1 VRSVL
6 NPVIRDTWTWNIPE
20 FFNIGTACTDR
31 HLGTPV
37 EDSLAMIVEDDT
49 GAVREATY
57 AALARET
64 GRFSQVLRNLGIA
77 PRERVLIRLLNCLE
91 YPISFLGTLK
101 SGAVAVPTSTLLKA
115 EEVGYLA
122 EDSGARALVTHKDM
136 WPVLSEEVAHHPHLE
151 TVLLFGKDGG
161 EGALPSSEKVRLL
174 DFEAEMAKVSE
185 WETPARTRANDPAYL
200 VYTSGTTGFPKGV
213 LHAHRALL
221 GRLPSAYYWFNYVE
235 GERILH
241 SGKFNWT
248 YVLGT
253 GMMDPFYQG
262 KTVLVYEGKNDPHT
276 WPELIARHG
285 CTTFI
290 GVPTVYRQIIQR
302 TEFTKRDMPTLRHC
316 MSAGEHLSDEVLRA
330 WKERFGID
338 VYEGIGMSE
347 CSYYISQRA
356 DRPIRPGSAGFPQP
370 GHFVKL
376 LDENFDEVPQGEEGM
391 LCIPESDPGLFLGY
405 WRKPEETAA
414 LRKNGWFITG
424 DYGRIDVDG
433 YFWFL
438 GRRDDIINSFGY
450 RISPHEIERV
460 LKGHPGISDCVALG
474 EEIGPE
480 KILVAACV
488 IPAGDANLSEE
499 EIIAYARQHLADYKA
514 PKKVHFYTEFP
525 HTKNGKVLRRALLE
539 QIDD

>member
-1 VRSVL
+1 MRSVL
-6 NPVIRDTWTWNIPE
+6 NTVIRDFWTWDIPE
-20 FFNIGTACTDR
+20 FFNIGVACTDR
-31 HLGTPV
+31 HLGTPA
-37 EDSLAMIVEDDT
+37 EASLAMIVEDDA
-49 GAVREATY
+49 GAVRKATY

-77 PRERVLIRLLNCLE
+77 PRDRVLIRLHNCLE

-115 EEVGYLA
+115 EEAGYLA
-122 EDSGARALVTHKDM
+122 EDSGACALVAHQDM
-136 WPVLSEEVAHHPHLE
+136 WPALCEEVAHNPHLE

-174 DFEAEMAKVSE
+174 DFEAEMAKVSD
-185 WETPARTRANDPAYL
+185 WEAPARTRANDPAYL

-253 GMMDPFYQG
+253 GMMDPLYQG

-290 GVPTVYRQIIQR
+290 GVPTVYRQILQR
-302 TEFTKRDMPTLRHC
+302 TEFTKKDVPTLRHC

-330 WKERFGID
+330 WKERFGVD

-356 DRPIRPGSAGFPQP
+356 DRPIRMGSAGFPQP

-391 LCIPESDPGLFLGY
+391 LCIPDSDPGLFLEY

-414 LRKNGWFITG
+414 LRKNGWFLTG
-424 DYGRIDVDG
+424 DYGRIDADG

-460 LKGHPGISDCVALG
+460 LKDHPGISDCVAIG

-488 IPAGDANLSEE
+488 IPARDANLSEE
-499 EIIAYARQHLADYKA
+499 EILAYGRQHLADYKA
-514 PKKVHFYTEFP
+514 PKKVHICTEFP
-525 HTKNGKVLRRALLE
+525 RTKNGKVLRRVLLE
-539 QIDD
+539 QIGD